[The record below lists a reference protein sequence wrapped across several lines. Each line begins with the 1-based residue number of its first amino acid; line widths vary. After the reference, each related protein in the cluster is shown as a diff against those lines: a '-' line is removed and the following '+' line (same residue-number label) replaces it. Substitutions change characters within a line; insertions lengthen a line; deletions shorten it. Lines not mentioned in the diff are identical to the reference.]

1 MSYEIKNIKNGI
13 KIHLIKT
20 NKFKTNLFAIFLTM
34 PLDRNT
40 VTQNALIPAVLR
52 MGTAKLKSQEEISIE
67 LENMYGATLDGGVDK
82 IGDNQVLKFY
92 LETLNDNF
100 LPNKENI
107 SNKAIELLL
116 DIVFNPL
123 VENNELKKEYV
134 ASEKKTIKRLIDGR
148 IDNKDMYAY
157 TRCVEEMY
165 KEEPY
170 GLYKFGYVE
179 DLEKID
185 ESNLYEYYTKLL
197 NEAKIDI
204 FVSGN
209 FQDKKIINEIIAN
222 PSIQKLPERED
233 KHIINTEETEKK
245 KEVKLQ
251 IIKEQKDVTQGKLV
265 IGLDI
270 NYYEPNSK
278 YAMCLYN
285 VILGESATSKMFQN
299 VREKAGLAYSARSTY
314 VRQKNNIFIRAGI
327 EIENFDKALKIIEEQ
342 LEDMKNG
349 NFSEEDIENA
359 KKYMVA
365 GIKTVQDEQDSEITY
380 YMGQEMSGKMISFE
394 DYINKINWVSRADIE
409 KIANNINFST
419 YNFSFTLEFSII
431 CII

>member
-13 KIHLIKT
+13 KTHLIKT

-92 LETLNDNF
+92 LETLNHNF

-123 VENNELKKEYV
+123 VENNEFKKEYV
-134 ASEKKTIKRLIDGR
+134 ASEKKTIKRLIEGR

-185 ESNLYEYYTKLL
+185 ESNLYKYYTKLL

-270 NYYEPNSK
+270 NCYEPNSK

-409 KIANNINFST
+409 KIANNINLNTIYFLK
-419 YNFSFTLEFSII
+419 NNE
-431 CII
+431 

>member
-13 KIHLIKT
+13 KTHLIKT

-123 VENNELKKEYV
+123 VENNEFKKEYV
-134 ASEKKTIKRLIDGR
+134 ASEKKTIKRLIEGR

-409 KIANNINFST
+409 KIANNINLNTIYFLK
-419 YNFSFTLEFSII
+419 NNE
-431 CII
+431 

>member
-34 PLDRNT
+34 PLDRNI

-134 ASEKKTIKRLIDGR
+134 ASEKKTIKRLIEGR

-409 KIANNINFST
+409 KIANNINLNTIYFLK
-419 YNFSFTLEFSII
+419 NNE
-431 CII
+431 

>member
-409 KIANNINFST
+409 KIANNINLNTIYFLK
-419 YNFSFTLEFSII
+419 NNE
-431 CII
+431 

>member
-123 VENNELKKEYV
+123 VENNEFKKEYV
-134 ASEKKTIKRLIDGR
+134 ASEKKTIKRLIEGR

-179 DLEKID
+179 NLEKID

-380 YMGQEMSGKMISFE
+380 YMGQELSGKMISFE

-409 KIANNINFST
+409 KIANNINLNTIYFLK
-419 YNFSFTLEFSII
+419 NNE
-431 CII
+431 

>member
-13 KIHLIKT
+13 KTHLIKT

-123 VENNELKKEYV
+123 VENNEFKKEYV
-134 ASEKKTIKRLIDGR
+134 ASEKKTIKRLIEGR

-185 ESNLYEYYTKLL
+185 ESNLYKYYTKLL

-270 NYYEPNSK
+270 NCYEPNSK

-409 KIANNINFST
+409 KIANNINLNTIYFLK
-419 YNFSFTLEFSII
+419 NNE
-431 CII
+431 